1 MSEGS
6 YCRYNFRF
14 LRRRSS
20 GFALAEVLPELT
32 DEVPSPEASVASAPA
47 EEASTPEAPLAAPLK
62 PLQAND
68 ADCICGAIG
77 AKDGARMLG
86 AAVIPANRIS
96 AGTAPAPDL
105 RPFIDALD
113 PAGPQSA
120 ISENGQRLGEKRQG
134 RGGNRRCTC
143 SHAFRNRRP

>member
-1 MSEGS
+1 M
-6 YCRYNFRF
+6 
-14 LRRRSS
+14 
-20 GFALAEVLPELT
+20 
-32 DEVPSPEASVASAPA
+32 ASAPA
-47 EEASTPEAPLAAPLK
+47 EDASTPDAPLAAPLK

-96 AGTAPAPDL
+96 AGTEPAPDL

-113 PAGPQSA
+113 PAVHKVQSA
-120 ISENGQRLGEKRQG
+120 KIVSDVERRGNG
-134 RGGNRRCTC
+134 GGQQEM
-143 SHAFRNRRP
+143 HV